1 MDLAFNHRHLY
12 YFWVV
17 AKEGSMSRAAD
28 RLDMAVQTVSAQV
41 RELERDLGCQLLRPA
56 GRGLALTE
64 AGNVALQLAE
74 QIFQLSQ
81 TLPEQVLATVRA
93 PAARLAVGIA
103 DGLPKL
109 EVQRLLQPVLDV
121 PNLRLICDDGEMADL
136 LADLVLHKLDV
147 VLTDH
152 PAPTNSQL
160 KIHSHS
166 LGASDIGWYGS
177 EHLWAVAHDG
187 FPKSL
192 QKVPILLPTTHSV
205 VRGQLDRWLLQKGL
219 RPQVVGEIE
228 DSALLETFGSTGL
241 GIFPAALT
249 AENALLRRSQVR
261 LIGACDGVAEQY
273 YAISTERK
281 VMHPL
286 LQQIVSRGSSGAG
299 KR

>member
-1 MDLAFNHRHLY
+1 MSLPFNHRHLY

-17 AKEGSMSRAAD
+17 AKEGSMSRAAE
-28 RLDMAVQTVSAQV
+28 RLGMAVQTVSAQV

-64 AGNVALQLAE
+64 AGQVALQQAE

-81 TLPEQVLATVRA
+81 ALPEQVLATVQA
-93 PAARLAVGIA
+93 PSVRLAVGIA

-109 EVQRLLQPVLDV
+109 EVRRLLQPVLGVD
-121 PNLRLICDDGEMADL
+121 NLRLVCDDGEMADL

-152 PAPTNSQL
+152 PAPSNSQL
-160 KIHSHS
+160 KVHSHS
-166 LGASDIGWYGS
+166 LGTSDIGWYAS
-177 EHLWAVAHDG
+177 PHWWSAAKEG
-187 FPKSL
+187 FPASL
-192 QKVPILLPTTHSV
+192 QNVPLLLPTTHSV
-205 VRGQLDRWLLQKGL
+205 VRSQLDRWLLHHGL
-219 RPQVVGEIE
+219 RPRVVGEIE

-241 GIFPAALT
+241 GIFPAALA
-249 AENALLRRSQVR
+249 AEKELQKRSQVR
-261 LIGACDGVAEQY
+261 LIGACEGVQAHC

-286 LQQIVSRGSSGAG
+286 VQQMLIRG
-299 KR
+299 

>member
-1 MDLAFNHRHLY
+1 MSLSFNHRHLY

-17 AKEGSMSRAAD
+17 AKEGSMTRAAE
-28 RLDMAVQTVSAQV
+28 RLDMAIQTVSAQV

-64 AGNVALQLAE
+64 AGMVALQQAE

-81 TLPEQVLATVRA
+81 ALPEQVLATVQA
-93 PAARLAVGIA
+93 PSARLAVGIA

-109 EVQRLLQPVLDV
+109 EVWRLLQPVLGV
-121 PNLRLICDDGEMADL
+121 ANLRLVCDDGEMADL

-152 PAPTNSQL
+152 PAQSSSQL
-160 KIHSHS
+160 KVHSHS
-166 LGASDIGWYGS
+166 LGSSDIGWYGS
-177 EHLWAVAHDG
+177 PHWWEVAHAG
-187 FPKSL
+187 FPASL
-192 QKVPILLPTTHSV
+192 QHVPLLLPTTHSV
-205 VRGQLDRWLLQKGL
+205 VRSQLDRWLIQNEL

-228 DSALLETFGSTGL
+228 DSALLETFGSTDL
-241 GIFPAALT
+241 GVFPAALV
-249 AENALLRRSQVR
+249 AEKELLKRSQVR
-261 LIGACDGVAEQY
+261 LIGACEGVQEHY

-286 LQQIVSRGSSGAG
+286 VQQIL
-299 KR
+299 KRT

>member
-1 MDLAFNHRHLY
+1 MSLPFNHRHLY

-17 AKEGSMSRAAD
+17 AKEGSMSRAAE

-64 AGNVALQLAE
+64 AGHVALQQAE

-81 TLPEQVLATVRA
+81 ALPEQVLATVQA
-93 PAARLAVGIA
+93 PSVRLAVGIA

-109 EVQRLLQPVLDV
+109 EVRRLLQPVLGVD
-121 PNLRLICDDGEMADL
+121 NLRLVCDDGDMADL

-152 PAPTNSQL
+152 PAPSNSQL
-160 KIHSHS
+160 KVHSHS
-166 LGASDIGWYGS
+166 LGTSDIGWYAS
-177 EHLWAVAHDG
+177 PHWCSAAKEG
-187 FPKSL
+187 FPASL
-192 QKVPILLPTTHSV
+192 QNVPLLLPTTHSV
-205 VRGQLDRWLLQKGL
+205 VRSQLDRWLLHHGL
-219 RPQVVGEIE
+219 RPRVVGEIE

-241 GIFPAALT
+241 GIFPAALA
-249 AENALLRRSQVR
+249 AEKELQKRSQVR
-261 LIGACDGVAEQY
+261 LIGACEGVQAHC

-286 LQQIVSRGSSGAG
+286 VQQMLIRG
-299 KR
+299 

>member
-1 MDLAFNHRHLY
+1 MSLAFNHRHLY

-17 AKEGSMSRAAD
+17 AKEGSMSRAAE

-64 AGNVALQLAE
+64 AGNVALQQAE

-81 TLPEQVLATVRA
+81 ALPEQVRATVQA
-93 PAARLAVGIA
+93 PLARLAVGIA

-109 EVQRLLQPVLDV
+109 EVRRLLQPVLGVD
-121 PNLRLICDDGEMADL
+121 NLRLVCDDGEMADL

-152 PAPTNSQL
+152 PAPSNSLL
-160 KIHSHS
+160 KVHSHS
-166 LGASDIGWYGS
+166 LGTSDIGWYGS
-177 EHLWAVAHDG
+177 SQWWNVTHEA
-187 FPKSL
+187 FPASL
-192 QKVPILLPTTHSV
+192 QHVPVLLPTTHSV
-205 VRGQLDRWLLQKGL
+205 VRGQLDRWFLQKGL
-219 RPQVVGEIE
+219 LPRVVGEIE

-241 GIFPAALT
+241 GVFPAALS
-249 AENALLRRSQVR
+249 AEQELIKRSQVR
-261 LIGACDGVAEQY
+261 LIGPCDGVQEHY

-286 LQQIVSRGSSGAG
+286 VQQMLR
-299 KR
+299 RT

>member
-1 MDLAFNHRHLY
+1 MSLTFNHRHLY

-17 AKEGSMSRAAD
+17 AKESSMSRAAE

-64 AGNVALQLAE
+64 AGNVALQQAE

-81 TLPEQVLATVRA
+81 ALPEQVRATVQA
-93 PAARLAVGIA
+93 PLARLAVGIA

-109 EVQRLLQPVLDV
+109 EVRRLLQPVLGV
-121 PNLRLICDDGEMADL
+121 ANLRLVCDDGEMADL

-152 PAPTNSQL
+152 PAPSNSLL
-160 KIHSHS
+160 KVHSHS
-166 LGASDIGWYGS
+166 LGTSDIGWYGS
-177 EHLWAVAHDG
+177 SQWWNVTHEA
-187 FPKSL
+187 FPTSL
-192 QKVPILLPTTHSV
+192 QHVPVLLPTTHSV
-205 VRGQLDRWLLQKGL
+205 VRGQLDRWFLQKGL
-219 RPQVVGEIE
+219 RPRVVGEIE

-241 GIFPAALT
+241 GVFPAALS
-249 AENALLRRSQVR
+249 AEQELIKRSQVR
-261 LIGACDGVAEQY
+261 LIGPCDGVQEHY

-286 LQQIVSRGSSGAG
+286 VQQMLR
-299 KR
+299 RT

>member
-1 MDLAFNHRHLY
+1 MSLPFNHRHLY

-17 AKEGSMSRAAD
+17 AKEGSMSRAAE
-28 RLDMAVQTVSAQV
+28 RLGMAVQTVSAQV

-64 AGNVALQLAE
+64 AGQVALQQAE

-81 TLPEQVLATVRA
+81 ALPEQVLATVQA
-93 PAARLAVGIA
+93 PSVRLAVGIA

-109 EVQRLLQPVLDV
+109 EVRRLLQPVLGV
-121 PNLRLICDDGEMADL
+121 ANLRLVCDDGEMADL

-152 PAPTNSQL
+152 PAPPNMQL
-160 KIHSHS
+160 KVHSHS
-166 LGASDIGWYGS
+166 LGTSDIGWYGAPQWW
-177 EHLWAVAHDG
+177 EAAHAG
-187 FPKSL
+187 FPASL
-192 QKVPILLPTTHSV
+192 QQVPLLLPTPQSV
-205 VRGQLDRWLLQKGL
+205 VRGPLDRWLLQNGL
-219 RPQVVGEIE
+219 RPRVVGEIE

-241 GIFPAALT
+241 GVFPAALA
-249 AENALLRRSQVR
+249 AEEELRKRSQVR
-261 LIGACDGVAEQY
+261 LIGACEGVQEHY

-286 LQQIVSRGSSGAG
+286 VQQMLSRG
-299 KR
+299 

>member
-1 MDLAFNHRHLY
+1 MSLPFNHRHLY

-17 AKEGSMSRAAD
+17 AKEGSMSRAAE
-28 RLDMAVQTVSAQV
+28 RLGMAVQTVSAQV

-64 AGNVALQLAE
+64 AGQVALQQAE

-81 TLPEQVLATVRA
+81 ALPEQVLATVQA
-93 PAARLAVGIA
+93 PSVRLAVGIA

-109 EVQRLLQPVLDV
+109 EVRRLLQPVLGV
-121 PNLRLICDDGEMADL
+121 ANLRLVCDDGEMADL

-152 PAPTNSQL
+152 PAPPNMQL
-160 KIHSHS
+160 KVHSHS
-166 LGASDIGWYGS
+166 LGTSDIGWYGAPQWW
-177 EHLWAVAHDG
+177 EAAHAG
-187 FPKSL
+187 FPASL
-192 QKVPILLPTTHSV
+192 QQVPLLLPTPHSV
-205 VRGQLDRWLLQKGL
+205 VRGPLDRWLLQNGL
-219 RPQVVGEIE
+219 RPRVVGEIE

-241 GIFPAALT
+241 GVFPAALA
-249 AENALLRRSQVR
+249 AEGELLKRSQVR
-261 LIGACDGVAEQY
+261 LIGACEGVQEHC

-286 LQQIVSRGSSGAG
+286 VQQMLSRG
-299 KR
+299 